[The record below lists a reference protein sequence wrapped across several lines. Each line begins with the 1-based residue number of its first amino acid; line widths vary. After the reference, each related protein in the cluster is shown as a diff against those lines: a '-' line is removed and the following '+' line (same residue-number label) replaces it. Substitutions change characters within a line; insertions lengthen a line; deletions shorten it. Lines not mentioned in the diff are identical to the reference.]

1 MPVGA
6 DGSVA
11 TLTPVNRRGTTGYL
25 DLIRLTPVLERSSGK
40 PEIKIGLIDGP
51 VAIDHPDFATENIR
65 EVPGEFAGT
74 CALSS
79 SAACKHGTF
88 VAGILVA
95 KRGSA
100 APAICPGCTLLVR
113 PIFRETN
120 SGNGQMPSATPQ
132 QLASAVVETINA
144 GAHILNLSAALVQP
158 SARGEG
164 ELQSALDYA
173 AQRAVIIVAATG
185 NQGVVGSSVITRHP
199 WLIPVAGCD
208 LQGRPLSQSNL
219 GNSIG
224 KRSQTLANSET
235 SHRKQRKSIR
245 KNQQVKLNAS
255 LVAFAC
261 PVLSRK
267 RK

>member
-1 MPVGA
+1 
-6 DGSVA
+6 
-11 TLTPVNRRGTTGYL
+11 
-25 DLIRLTPVLERSSGK
+25 
-40 PEIKIGLIDGP
+40 
-51 VAIDHPDFATENIR
+51 
-65 EVPGEFAGT
+65 
-74 CALSS
+74 
-79 SAACKHGTF
+79 
-88 VAGILVA
+88 
-95 KRGSA
+95 
-100 APAICPGCTLLVR
+100 
-113 PIFRETN
+113 
-120 SGNGQMPSATPQ
+120 MPSATPQ
-132 QLASAVVETINA
+132 ELASAIVETISA
-144 GAHILNLSAALVQP
+144 GAKILNVSAALVQP